1 MPSGNWYNHE
11 VLQINLK
18 KYTMSAHNIIF
29 ILLVVAAAAVG
40 WYSFQNPIQDIKDIK
55 QEVIE
60 GSQQNEF
67 KEAVDE
73 LIKENNTTSSEE
85 ATSTEDAE
93 EDHHEDDHEADHS
106 HS

>member
-1 MPSGNWYNHE
+1 
-11 VLQINLK
+11 
-18 KYTMSAHNIIF
+18 MSTHNIIF

-73 LIKENNTTSSEE
+73 LIEENNATSSDESASSTEE
-85 ATSTEDAE
+85 APSE
-93 EDHHEDDHEADHS
+93 EGVMEKKEDDHEEGDDHS
-106 HS
+106 QE